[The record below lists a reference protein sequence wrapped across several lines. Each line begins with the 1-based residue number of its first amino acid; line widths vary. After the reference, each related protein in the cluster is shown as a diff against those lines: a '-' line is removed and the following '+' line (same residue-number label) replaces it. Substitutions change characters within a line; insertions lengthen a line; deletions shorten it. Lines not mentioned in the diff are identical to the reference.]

1 MIPLRRGLPLLLVLS
16 AVSVPQGCG
25 KKGPP
30 LAPLVI
36 VPGQIASLSA
46 YRLGSAIYAQFTI
59 PSQNQ
64 DGSGPA
70 DIVRVELYGLTMN
83 PVGGEVGERE
93 FLEHAML
100 VTSIDVRP
108 PPPDDEPAEAP
119 PEVGD
124 ERPGQGEV
132 VTVVEPLSPAILIP
146 VEPEE
151 SDAPAVEPTLEE
163 NESVRVT
170 PLVLP
175 VTESR
180 LRRSYLAVSF
190 SRRGRRGPSSARVA
204 VSLSEPPPP
213 PLTPSLQYTETVIRV
228 EWQPPEGARRFVQE
242 PASAGVLQGRPIL
255 SWPPASTYNVYE
267 VVRGS
272 NAPRTRPV
280 PLNANPLGASSYQD
294 ARVEFGVE
302 RCYAVRTV
310 DTLDGLRVQSE
321 ASSLACVTPK
331 DTFPPAAPNGLIAIG
346 SERTISL
353 IWGANTEEDL
363 AGYLILRGQASDETL
378 QRLTQ
383 APIFETTYLDTTVQ
397 PGVRYAYAIVAVD
410 ASTPSN
416 ESPPSDR
423 VEELAR

>member
-1 MIPLRRGLPLLLVLS
+1 MIPLRRGLPLWIILS

-25 KKGPP
+25 KQGPP
-30 LAPLVI
+30 LAPLVV
-36 VPGQIASLSA
+36 VPGKIASLSA

-83 PVGGEVGERE
+83 PVVGEVGERE
-93 FLEHAML
+93 FLEHATL

-108 PPPDDEPAEAP
+108 PPRDDEPAESL

-132 VTVVEPLSPAILIP
+132 VTVVEPLSPAILTP
-146 VEPEE
+146 VEPEQP
-151 SDAPAVEPTLEE
+151 DASAVEPALEE
-163 NESVRVT
+163 KESVLVA

-180 LRRSYLAVSF
+180 LRRSYLAVGF

-204 VSLSEPPPP
+204 VSLREPPPP

-228 EWQPPEGARRFVQE
+228 DWQPPEGARRFVQE

-267 VVRGS
+267 VVHGS
-272 NAPRTRPV
+272 NVPRTRPV
-280 PLNANPLGASSYQD
+280 PLNGNPLGASPYQD

-331 DTFPPAAPNGLIAIG
+331 DTFPPAAPNGLVAIG
-346 SERTISL
+346 SERAISL
-353 IWGANTEEDL
+353 IWGANTEEDW

-383 APIFETTYLDTTVQ
+383 VPILETTYLDTTVQ
-397 PGVRYAYAIVAVD
+397 PGVRYAYEIVAVD
-410 ASTPSN
+410 AATPAN

>member
-16 AVSVPQGCG
+16 AVSVLQGCG

-36 VPGQIASLSA
+36 VPGQIASLST
-46 YRLGSAIYAQFTI
+46 YRLGSAIYVQFTI

-64 DGSGPA
+64 DGSRPA

-83 PVGGEVGERE
+83 PVVGERGERE
-93 FLEHAML
+93 FLEHATL
-100 VTSIDVRP
+100 LTSIDVRP
-108 PPPDDEPAEAP
+108 PPRDDEPAESP
-119 PEVGD
+119 SEVGD

-132 VTVVEPLSPAILIP
+132 VTVVEPLSPAILTP

-151 SDAPAVEPTLEE
+151 PDAPAVEPTLEE
-163 NESVRVT
+163 KDSVRVA

-180 LRRSYLAVSF
+180 LRRSYLAVGF

-204 VSLSEPPPP
+204 VSLSEPPLS
-213 PLTPSLQYTETVIRV
+213 PLTPSLQYTETDIQV
-228 EWQPPEGARRFVQE
+228 EWQSPENARRFVQE
-242 PASAGVLQGRPIL
+242 PVSAGVLQGRPIV

-272 NAPRTRPV
+272 NAPRTLPV
-280 PLNANPLGASSYQD
+280 PLNANPLGASPYLD

-310 DTLDGLRVQSE
+310 DSLDGLRVQSE

-331 DTFPPAAPNGLIAIG
+331 DTFPPAAPNDLIAIG
-346 SERTISL
+346 GERAISL

-383 APIFETTYLDTTVQ
+383 GPILETTYLDTTVQ
-397 PGVRYAYAIVAVD
+397 PGVRYAYAIVAID
-410 ASTPSN
+410 AETPPN

-423 VEELAR
+423 VEELAK

>member
-16 AVSVPQGCG
+16 AVSVLQGCG

-36 VPGQIASLSA
+36 VPGQIASLST
-46 YRLGSAIYAQFTI
+46 YRLGSAIYVQFTI

-64 DGSGPA
+64 DGSRPA

-83 PVGGEVGERE
+83 PVVGERGERE
-93 FLEHAML
+93 FLEHATL
-100 VTSIDVRP
+100 LTSIDVRLP
-108 PPPDDEPAEAP
+108 PRDDEPAESP
-119 PEVGD
+119 SEVGD
-124 ERPGQGEV
+124 ERPRQGEV
-132 VTVVEPLSPAILIP
+132 VTVVEPLSPAILTP

-151 SDAPAVEPTLEE
+151 PDAPAVEPTLEE
-163 NESVRVT
+163 KDSVRVA

-180 LRRSYLAVSF
+180 LRRSYLAVGF

-204 VSLSEPPPP
+204 VSLSEPPLS
-213 PLTPSLQYTETVIRV
+213 PLTPSLQYTETDIQV
-228 EWQPPEGARRFVQE
+228 EWQSPENARRFVQE
-242 PASAGVLQGRPIL
+242 PVSAGVLQGRPIV

-272 NAPRTRPV
+272 NAPRTLPV
-280 PLNANPLGASSYQD
+280 PLNANPLGASPYLD

-310 DTLDGLRVQSE
+310 DSLDGLRVQSE

-331 DTFPPAAPNGLIAIG
+331 DTFPPAAPNDLIAIG
-346 SERTISL
+346 GERAISL

-383 APIFETTYLDTTVQ
+383 GPILETTYLDTTVQ
-397 PGVRYAYAIVAVD
+397 PGVRYAYAIVAID
-410 ASTPSN
+410 AETPPN